1 MSLSELLDQRV
12 EERFCIDKIN
22 FRLECFDLEQS
33 LERNVMRKLI
43 GHLASNT
50 THKSAVGLLGPQ
62 PNYQEIGAQV
72 IGHAISMYDF
82 CLQNQSIY
90 YKDSSMKAYGIFQS
104 ETAERPPGG
113 LPLRSSSDNRG
124 LTKFLTMDEKQV
136 LKKAWTFK
144 AKYSGAA

>member
-1 MSLSELLDQRV
+1 MSLSELLDQSV
-12 EERFCIDKIN
+12 EESFCIDKIY
-22 FRLECFDLEQS
+22 FHLECFDLEQT
-33 LERNVMRKLI
+33 LEQNVMRKLI

-62 PNYQEIGAQV
+62 PNYQEIGAQI

-90 YKDSSMKAYGIFQS
+90 YKDSSMKAYKIFQS
-104 ETAERPPGG
+104 DSAEPEG
-113 LPLRSSSDNRG
+113 LPLRSTRDNRG
-124 LTKFLTMDEKQV
+124 LTKFLTMDNQAV

-144 AKYSGAA
+144 AEYSGAA